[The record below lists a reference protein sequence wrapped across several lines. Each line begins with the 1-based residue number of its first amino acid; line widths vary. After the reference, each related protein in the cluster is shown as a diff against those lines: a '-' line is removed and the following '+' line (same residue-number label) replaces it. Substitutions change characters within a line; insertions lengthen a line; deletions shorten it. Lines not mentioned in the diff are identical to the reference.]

1 MVCISVDR
9 KDLQKVCSGKEFKA
23 SRKTVVTKENNTQG
37 LMRIFNKI
45 INRRYLDRKR
55 RL

>member
-9 KDLQKVCSGKEFKA
+9 KDLRKVCSGKEFKA
-23 SRKTVVTKENNTQG
+23 SRKTVVTKENHTQG

-45 INRRYLDRKR
+45 INRRYLGRKR
-55 RL
+55 WL